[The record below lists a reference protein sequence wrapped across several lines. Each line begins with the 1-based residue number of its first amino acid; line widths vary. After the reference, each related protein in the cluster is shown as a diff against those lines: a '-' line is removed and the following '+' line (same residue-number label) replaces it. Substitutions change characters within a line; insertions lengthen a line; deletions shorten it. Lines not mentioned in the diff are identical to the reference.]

1 MADDFRTGFIAVV
14 GRPNVGKSTLVNALV
29 GRKISIVTPRA
40 QTTRHAILGVL
51 TRPDAQLLFVDT
63 PGLHTRQ
70 RNMLNKAMNKAADSA
85 MAGADLVMF
94 VVEAGV
100 WRSADDYVLEHVR
113 NAGIP
118 ALLVVNKMDS
128 VRPRSALLPYLEQV
142 AGKGEFIGVIPV
154 SAARIDNLDRLTD
167 LAASLLPPGPPLY
180 PAGCHPPIAAW
191 NSALPRWFGRSCCSR
206 FVRRFPMGLPSK
218 C

>member
-1 MADDFRTGFIAVV
+1 MV

-70 RNMLNKAMNKAADSA
+70 RNMLNQAMNRAADSA

-113 NAGIP
+113 NAGYSG
-118 ALLVVNKMDS
+118 AAGRQQDGLGAAE
-128 VRPRSALLPYLEQV
+128 VR
-142 AGKGEFIGVIPV
+142 
-154 SAARIDNLDRLTD
+154 
-167 LAASLLPPGPPLY
+167 LAAV
-180 PAGCHPPIAAW
+180 
-191 NSALPRWFGRSCCSR
+191 SR
-206 FVRRFPMGLPSK
+206 AVRRQGRISPASFRYLLRASITSTG
-218 C
+218 